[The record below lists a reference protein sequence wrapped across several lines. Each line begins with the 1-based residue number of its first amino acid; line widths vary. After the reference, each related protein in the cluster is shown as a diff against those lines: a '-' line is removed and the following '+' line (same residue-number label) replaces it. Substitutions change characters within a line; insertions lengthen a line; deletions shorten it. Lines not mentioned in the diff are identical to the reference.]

1 MNWSL
6 CQPATENCL
15 RVMTLFGGGMT
26 MFYTP
31 EQLHKRKK
39 IKQVAYTVVLSTVGI
54 ALAVGVSVL
63 VGGM

>member
-1 MNWSL
+1 
-6 CQPATENCL
+6 
-15 RVMTLFGGGMT
+15 